1 MGAETNAATTTETT
15 EETKQAQAPAAD
27 GEGANKGA
35 TNATTQTE
43 PKQEDNKQQPKYT
56 DADVDEIVSRRLA
69 KWEKQQAS
77 KVEEAAKLAEMN
89 AQQKAEYERDKVQ
102 KELDEYKRR
111 DTVNA
116 MVAESRRQL
125 SEQGIT
131 VIDDILTRLMDET
144 AEETKAS
151 VDAFSTA
158 FTAAVEDAVKK
169 KLAGK
174 APAASVAT
182 KTMTKFS
189 YQSECHCAKTK
200 EKGLLKGQVSIL
212 RSPRQTQGGYE
223 SNPLRGASLSI
234 RGG

>member
-1 MGAETNAATTTETT
+1 MGAETNAATTTETA
-15 EETKQAQAPAAD
+15 EETKQAQAPVVD
-27 GEGANKGA
+27 GEGANKDA
-35 TNATTQTE
+35 TATTQTE
-43 PKQEDNKQQPKYT
+43 PKQDNKQQPKYT
-56 DADVDEIVSRRLA
+56 DADVDEIVSKRLA
-69 KWEKQQAS
+69 KWEKQQAA

-125 SEQGIT
+125 SEQGIA
-131 VIDDILTRLMDET
+131 VSDDILARLVGET

-169 KLAGK
+169 QLAGK
-174 APAASVAT
+174 APAAGVAT
-182 KTMTKFS
+182 KTMTKEEILAIKDPIAR
-189 YQSECHCAKTK
+189 QAAIRDNI
-200 EKGLLKGQVSIL
+200 GLFI
-212 RSPRQTQGGYE
+212 
-223 SNPLRGASLSI
+223 
-234 RGG
+234 

>member
-1 MGAETNAATTTETT
+1 MGAETNAGTTTETA
-15 EETKQAQAPAAD
+15 EETKQAQAPVVD
-27 GEGANKGA
+27 GEGANKDA
-35 TNATTQTE
+35 TATTQTE
-43 PKQEDNKQQPKYT
+43 PKQDNKQQPKYT
-56 DADVDEIVSRRLA
+56 DADVDEIVSKRLA
-69 KWEKQQAS
+69 KWEKQQAA

-131 VIDDILTRLMDET
+131 VSDAILARLVGET

-151 VDAFSTA
+151 VDAFSAA

-169 KLAGK
+169 QLAGK
-174 APAASVAT
+174 APAAGVAT
-182 KTMTKFS
+182 KTMTKEEILAIKDPIAR
-189 YQSECHCAKTK
+189 QAAIRDNI
-200 EKGLLKGQVSIL
+200 GLFI
-212 RSPRQTQGGYE
+212 
-223 SNPLRGASLSI
+223 
-234 RGG
+234 

>member
-1 MGAETNAATTTETT
+1 MGAETNAATTTETA
-15 EETKQAQAPAAD
+15 EETKQAQAPVVD
-27 GEGANKGA
+27 GEGANKDAA
-35 TNATTQTE
+35 TTTTQTE
-43 PKQEDNKQQPKYT
+43 PKQDNKQQPKYT
-56 DADVDEIVSRRLA
+56 DADVDAIVSKRLA
-69 KWEKQQAS
+69 KWEKQQAA

-125 SEQGIT
+125 SEQGIA
-131 VIDDILTRLMDET
+131 VSDDILARLVGET

-169 KLAGK
+169 QLAGK
-174 APAASVAT
+174 APAAGVAT
-182 KTMTKFS
+182 KTMTKEEILAIKDPIAR
-189 YQSECHCAKTK
+189 QAAIRDNI
-200 EKGLLKGQVSIL
+200 GLFV
-212 RSPRQTQGGYE
+212 
-223 SNPLRGASLSI
+223 
-234 RGG
+234 

>member
-1 MGAETNAATTTETT
+1 MGAETNAATTTETA
-15 EETKQAQAPAAD
+15 EETKQAQTPVVD
-27 GEGANKGA
+27 GEGANKDA
-35 TNATTQTE
+35 TTTQTE
-43 PKQEDNKQQPKYT
+43 PKQDNKQQPKYT
-56 DADVDEIVSRRLA
+56 DADVDEIVSKRLA
-69 KWEKQQAS
+69 KWEKQQAA

-125 SEQGIT
+125 SEQGIA
-131 VIDDILTRLMDET
+131 VSDDILARLVGET

-169 KLAGK
+169 QLAGK
-174 APAASVAT
+174 APAAGVAT
-182 KTMTKFS
+182 KTMTKEEILAIKDPITR
-189 YQSECHCAKTK
+189 QAAIRDNI
-200 EKGLLKGQVSIL
+200 GLFV
-212 RSPRQTQGGYE
+212 
-223 SNPLRGASLSI
+223 
-234 RGG
+234 

>member
-27 GEGANKGA
+27 GEGANKD
-35 TNATTQTE
+35 ATTTTTQAE
-43 PKQEDNKQQPKYT
+43 PKQDNKQQPKYT
-56 DADVDEIVSRRLA
+56 DADVDEIVSKRLA
-69 KWEKQQAS
+69 KWEKQQAA

-131 VIDDILTRLMDET
+131 VSDDILARLVGET

-169 KLAGK
+169 QLAGK
-174 APAASVAT
+174 APAAGVAT
-182 KTMTKFS
+182 KTMTKEEILAIKDPITR
-189 YQSECHCAKTK
+189 QAAIRDNI
-200 EKGLLKGQVSIL
+200 GLFV
-212 RSPRQTQGGYE
+212 
-223 SNPLRGASLSI
+223 
-234 RGG
+234 

>member
-1 MGAETNAATTTETT
+1 MGAETSAATTTETT
-15 EETKQAQAPAAD
+15 EETKQAQAPAVD
-27 GEGANKGA
+27 GEGANKDA
-35 TNATTQTE
+35 TTTTQTE
-43 PKQEDNKQQPKYT
+43 PKQDNKQQPKYT
-56 DADVDEIVSRRLA
+56 DADVDEIVSKRLA
-69 KWEKQQAS
+69 KWEKQQAA

-125 SEQGIT
+125 SEQGIA
-131 VIDDILTRLMDET
+131 VSDDILARLVGET

-169 KLAGK
+169 QLAGK
-174 APAASVAT
+174 APAAGVAT
-182 KTMTKFS
+182 KTMTKEEILAIKDPITR
-189 YQSECHCAKTK
+189 QAAIRDNI
-200 EKGLLKGQVSIL
+200 GLFV
-212 RSPRQTQGGYE
+212 
-223 SNPLRGASLSI
+223 
-234 RGG
+234 

>member
-1 MGAETNAATTTETT
+1 MSAETNAATTTETT
-15 EETKQAQAPAAD
+15 EETKQAQAPVVD
-27 GEGANKGA
+27 GEGANKDA
-35 TNATTQTE
+35 ATTQTE
-43 PKQEDNKQQPKYT
+43 PKQDNKQQPKYT
-56 DADVDEIVSRRLA
+56 DADVDEIVSKRLA
-69 KWEKQQAS
+69 KWEKQQAA

-125 SEQGIT
+125 SEQGIA
-131 VIDDILTRLMDET
+131 VSDDILARLVGET

-169 KLAGK
+169 QLAGK
-174 APAASVAT
+174 APAAGVAT
-182 KTMTKFS
+182 KTMTKEEILAIKDPITR
-189 YQSECHCAKTK
+189 QAAIRDNI
-200 EKGLLKGQVSIL
+200 GLFV
-212 RSPRQTQGGYE
+212 
-223 SNPLRGASLSI
+223 
-234 RGG
+234 

>member
-1 MGAETNAATTTETT
+1 MGAETNAATTTETA
-15 EETKQAQAPAAD
+15 EETKQVQAPVVD
-27 GEGANKGA
+27 GEGANKDA
-35 TNATTQTE
+35 TNTTTQTE
-43 PKQEDNKQQPKYT
+43 PKQDNKQQPKYT
-56 DADVDEIVSRRLA
+56 DADVDEIVSKRLA
-69 KWEKQQAS
+69 KWEKQQAA

-125 SEQGIT
+125 SEQGIA
-131 VIDDILTRLMDET
+131 VSDDILTRLVGET

-169 KLAGK
+169 QLAGK
-174 APAASVAT
+174 APAAGVAT
-182 KTMTKFS
+182 KTMTKEEILAIKDPITR
-189 YQSECHCAKTK
+189 QAAIRDNI
-200 EKGLLKGQVSIL
+200 GLFV
-212 RSPRQTQGGYE
+212 
-223 SNPLRGASLSI
+223 
-234 RGG
+234 

>member
-15 EETKQAQAPAAD
+15 EETKQAQAPAVD
-27 GEGANKGA
+27 GEGANKDA
-35 TNATTQTE
+35 TTTQTE
-43 PKQEDNKQQPKYT
+43 PKQDNKQQPKYT
-56 DADVDEIVSRRLA
+56 DADVDEIISKRFA
-69 KWEKQQAS
+69 KWEKQQAA

-131 VIDDILTRLMDET
+131 VSDDILARLVGET

-169 KLAGK
+169 QLAGK
-174 APAASVAT
+174 APAAGVAT
-182 KTMTKFS
+182 KTMTKEEILAIKDPIAR
-189 YQSECHCAKTK
+189 QAAIRDNI
-200 EKGLLKGQVSIL
+200 GLFI
-212 RSPRQTQGGYE
+212 
-223 SNPLRGASLSI
+223 
-234 RGG
+234 

>member
-15 EETKQAQAPAAD
+15 EETKQAQAPVVD
-27 GEGANKGA
+27 GKGANKDAA
-35 TNATTQTE
+35 TTTTQTE
-43 PKQEDNKQQPKYT
+43 PKQDDNKQQPKYT
-56 DADVDEIVSRRLA
+56 DADVDEIVSKRLA
-69 KWEKQQAS
+69 KWEKQQAA

-125 SEQGIT
+125 SEQGIA
-131 VIDDILTRLMDET
+131 VSDDILARLVGET

-169 KLAGK
+169 QLAGK
-174 APAASVAT
+174 APAAGVAT
-182 KTMTKFS
+182 KTMTKEEILAIKDPIAR
-189 YQSECHCAKTK
+189 QAAIRDNI
-200 EKGLLKGQVSIL
+200 GLFV
-212 RSPRQTQGGYE
+212 
-223 SNPLRGASLSI
+223 
-234 RGG
+234 

>member
-1 MGAETNAATTTETT
+1 MGAETNAGTTTETT
-15 EETKQAQAPAAD
+15 EETKQAQAPVVD
-27 GEGANKGA
+27 GEGANKDA
-35 TNATTQTE
+35 TTTTQTE
-43 PKQEDNKQQPKYT
+43 PKQDNKQQPKYT
-56 DADVDEIVSRRLA
+56 DADVDEIVSKRLA
-69 KWEKQQAS
+69 KWEKQQAA

-125 SEQGIT
+125 SEQGIA
-131 VIDDILTRLMDET
+131 VSDDILARLVGET

-169 KLAGK
+169 QLAGK
-174 APAASVAT
+174 APAAGVAT
-182 KTMTKFS
+182 KTMTKEEILAIKDPITR
-189 YQSECHCAKTK
+189 QAAIRDNI
-200 EKGLLKGQVSIL
+200 GLFI
-212 RSPRQTQGGYE
+212 
-223 SNPLRGASLSI
+223 
-234 RGG
+234 

>member
-15 EETKQAQAPAAD
+15 EPTQQAQAPVVD
-27 GEGANKGA
+27 GEGANKNA
-35 TNATTQTE
+35 TNTTAQTE
-43 PKQEDNKQQPKYT
+43 PKQDNKRQPKYT
-56 DADVDEIVSRRLA
+56 DADVDEIVSKRLA
-69 KWEKQQAS
+69 KWEKQQAA

-125 SEQGIT
+125 SEQGIA
-131 VIDDILTRLMDET
+131 VSDDILARLVGET

-169 KLAGK
+169 QLAGK
-174 APAASVAT
+174 APAAGVAT
-182 KTMTKFS
+182 KTMTKEEILAIKDPIAR
-189 YQSECHCAKTK
+189 QAAIRDNI
-200 EKGLLKGQVSIL
+200 GLFI
-212 RSPRQTQGGYE
+212 
-223 SNPLRGASLSI
+223 
-234 RGG
+234 

>member
-1 MGAETNAATTTETT
+1 MGAETNATTTETT
-15 EETKQAQAPAAD
+15 EETNQAQAPVVE
-27 GEGANKGA
+27 GEGANKD
-35 TNATTQTE
+35 ATTTTQAE
-43 PKQEDNKQQPKYT
+43 PKQNDNKQQPKYT
-56 DADVDEIVSRRLA
+56 DADVDEIVSKRLA
-69 KWEKQQAS
+69 KWEKQQAA

-125 SEQGIT
+125 SEQGIA
-131 VIDDILTRLMDET
+131 VSDDILARLVGET

-169 KLAGK
+169 QLAGK
-174 APAASVAT
+174 APAAGVAT
-182 KTMTKFS
+182 KTMTKEEILAIKDPIAR
-189 YQSECHCAKTK
+189 QAAIRDNI
-200 EKGLLKGQVSIL
+200 GLFI
-212 RSPRQTQGGYE
+212 
-223 SNPLRGASLSI
+223 
-234 RGG
+234 

>member
-15 EETKQAQAPAAD
+15 EETKQAQAPVVD
-27 GEGANKGA
+27 GESANKDA
-35 TNATTQTE
+35 TNTTIQTE
-43 PKQEDNKQQPKYT
+43 SKQDNKQQPKYT
-56 DADVDEIVSRRLA
+56 DADVDEIVSKRLA
-69 KWEKQQAS
+69 KWEKQQAA

-131 VIDDILTRLMDET
+131 VSDDILARLVGET

-169 KLAGK
+169 QLAGK
-174 APAASVAT
+174 APAAGVAT
-182 KTMTKFS
+182 KTMTKEEILAIKDPITR
-189 YQSECHCAKTK
+189 QAAIRDNI
-200 EKGLLKGQVSIL
+200 GLFV
-212 RSPRQTQGGYE
+212 
-223 SNPLRGASLSI
+223 
-234 RGG
+234 

>member
-1 MGAETNAATTTETT
+1 MGAETNAATTTETA
-15 EETKQAQAPAAD
+15 EETKQAQTPVVD
-27 GEGANKGA
+27 GEGANEGA
-35 TNATTQTE
+35 TTTTQAE
-43 PKQEDNKQQPKYT
+43 PKQDNKQQPKYT
-56 DADVDEIVSRRLA
+56 DADVDEIVSKRLA
-69 KWEKQQAS
+69 KWEKQQAA

-125 SEQGIT
+125 SEQGIA
-131 VIDDILTRLMDET
+131 VSDDILARLVGET

-169 KLAGK
+169 QLAGK
-174 APAASVAT
+174 APAAGVAT
-182 KTMTKFS
+182 KTMTKEEILAIKDPITR
-189 YQSECHCAKTK
+189 QAAIRDNI
-200 EKGLLKGQVSIL
+200 GLFV
-212 RSPRQTQGGYE
+212 
-223 SNPLRGASLSI
+223 
-234 RGG
+234 

>member
-15 EETKQAQAPAAD
+15 EETKQAQAPAVD
-27 GEGANKGA
+27 GEGANKDA
-35 TNATTQTE
+35 ATTQTE
-43 PKQEDNKQQPKYT
+43 PKQDDNKQQPKYT
-56 DADVDEIVSRRLA
+56 DADVDEIVSKRLA
-69 KWEKQQAS
+69 KWEKQQAA

-125 SEQGIT
+125 SEQGIA
-131 VIDDILTRLMDET
+131 VSDDILARLVGET

-169 KLAGK
+169 QLAGK
-174 APAASVAT
+174 APAAGVAT
-182 KTMTKFS
+182 KTMTKEEILAIKDPITR
-189 YQSECHCAKTK
+189 QAAIRDNI
-200 EKGLLKGQVSIL
+200 GLFV
-212 RSPRQTQGGYE
+212 
-223 SNPLRGASLSI
+223 
-234 RGG
+234 

>member
-15 EETKQAQAPAAD
+15 EETKQAQAPVVD
-27 GEGANKGA
+27 GEGANKDA
-35 TNATTQTE
+35 TATTQTE
-43 PKQEDNKQQPKYT
+43 PKQDNKQQPKYT
-56 DADVDEIVSRRLA
+56 DADVDEIVSKRLA
-69 KWEKQQAS
+69 KWEKQQAA

-131 VIDDILTRLMDET
+131 VSDAILARLVGET

-169 KLAGK
+169 QLAGK
-174 APAASVAT
+174 APAAGVAT
-182 KTMTKFS
+182 KTMTKEEILAIKDPITR
-189 YQSECHCAKTK
+189 QAAIRDNI
-200 EKGLLKGQVSIL
+200 GLFV
-212 RSPRQTQGGYE
+212 
-223 SNPLRGASLSI
+223 
-234 RGG
+234 

>member
-15 EETKQAQAPAAD
+15 EETKQTQAPAVD
-27 GEGANKGA
+27 GDGANKDA
-35 TNATTQTE
+35 TTTTTQTE
-43 PKQEDNKQQPKYT
+43 PKQDNKQQPKYT
-56 DADVDEIVSRRLA
+56 DADVDEIVSKRLA
-69 KWEKQQAS
+69 KWEKQQAA
-77 KVEEAAKLAEMN
+77 KVEEAAQLAEMN

-125 SEQGIT
+125 SEQGIA
-131 VIDDILTRLMDET
+131 VSDDILTRLVGET

-169 KLAGK
+169 QLAGK
-174 APAASVAT
+174 APAAGVAT
-182 KTMTKFS
+182 KTMTKEEILAIKDPIAR
-189 YQSECHCAKTK
+189 QAAIRDNI
-200 EKGLLKGQVSIL
+200 GLFV
-212 RSPRQTQGGYE
+212 
-223 SNPLRGASLSI
+223 
-234 RGG
+234 

>member
-1 MGAETNAATTTETT
+1 MGAETNAATTTETA
-15 EETKQAQAPAAD
+15 EETKQAQAPVVD
-27 GEGANKGA
+27 GEGANKDAA
-35 TNATTQTE
+35 TITQTE
-43 PKQEDNKQQPKYT
+43 PKQDNKQQPKYT
-56 DADVDEIVSRRLA
+56 DADVDEIVSKRLA
-69 KWEKQQAS
+69 KWEKQQAA

-125 SEQGIT
+125 SEQGIA
-131 VIDDILTRLMDET
+131 VSDDILARLVGET

-169 KLAGK
+169 QLAGK
-174 APAASVAT
+174 APAAGVAT
-182 KTMTKFS
+182 KTMTKEEILAIKDPITR
-189 YQSECHCAKTK
+189 QAAIRDNI
-200 EKGLLKGQVSIL
+200 GLFV
-212 RSPRQTQGGYE
+212 
-223 SNPLRGASLSI
+223 
-234 RGG
+234 

>member
-15 EETKQAQAPAAD
+15 EETKQAQAPVVD
-27 GEGANKGA
+27 GEGANKDA
-35 TNATTQTE
+35 ATTQTE
-43 PKQEDNKQQPKYT
+43 PKQDDNKQQPKYT
-56 DADVDEIVSRRLA
+56 DADVDEIVSKRLA
-69 KWEKQQAS
+69 KWEKQQAA

-131 VIDDILTRLMDET
+131 VSDDILARLVGET

-158 FTAAVEDAVKK
+158 FMAAVEDAVKK
-169 KLAGK
+169 QLAGK
-174 APAASVAT
+174 APAAGVAT
-182 KTMTKFS
+182 KTMTKEEILAIKDPITR
-189 YQSECHCAKTK
+189 QAAIRDNI
-200 EKGLLKGQVSIL
+200 GLFV
-212 RSPRQTQGGYE
+212 
-223 SNPLRGASLSI
+223 
-234 RGG
+234 

>member
-1 MGAETNAATTTETT
+1 MGAETNAVTTTETA
-15 EETKQAQAPAAD
+15 EETKQAQAPVVD
-27 GEGANKGA
+27 GEGANKDA
-35 TNATTQTE
+35 TATTQTE
-43 PKQEDNKQQPKYT
+43 PKQDNKQQPKYT
-56 DADVDEIVSRRLA
+56 DADVDEIVSKRLA
-69 KWEKQQAS
+69 KWEKQQAA

-125 SEQGIT
+125 SEQGIA
-131 VIDDILTRLMDET
+131 VSDDILARLVGET

-169 KLAGK
+169 QLAGK
-174 APAASVAT
+174 APAAGVAT
-182 KTMTKFS
+182 KTMTKEEILAIKDPIAR
-189 YQSECHCAKTK
+189 QAAIRDNI
-200 EKGLLKGQVSIL
+200 GLFV
-212 RSPRQTQGGYE
+212 
-223 SNPLRGASLSI
+223 
-234 RGG
+234 

>member
-1 MGAETNAATTTETT
+1 MGAETNVGTTTETT
-15 EETKQAQAPAAD
+15 EETKHAQAPVVD
-27 GEGANKGA
+27 GEGANEGA
-35 TNATTQTE
+35 TPTQAE
-43 PKQEDNKQQPKYT
+43 PKQDDNKQQPKYT
-56 DADVDEIVSRRLA
+56 DADVDEIVSKRLA
-69 KWEKQQAS
+69 KWEKQQAA

-89 AQQKAEYERDKVQ
+89 AQQKAENERDKVQ

-131 VIDDILTRLMDET
+131 VSDDILARLVGET

-169 KLAGK
+169 QLAGK
-174 APAASVAT
+174 APAAGVDT
-182 KTMTKFS
+182 KTMTKEEILAIKDPITR
-189 YQSECHCAKTK
+189 QAAIRDNI
-200 EKGLLKGQVSIL
+200 GLFM
-212 RSPRQTQGGYE
+212 
-223 SNPLRGASLSI
+223 
-234 RGG
+234 

>member
-15 EETKQAQAPAAD
+15 EPTQQAQAPVVD
-27 GEGANKGA
+27 GEGANKDAA
-35 TNATTQTE
+35 TTTTQTE
-43 PKQEDNKQQPKYT
+43 PKQDNKQQPKYT
-56 DADVDEIVSRRLA
+56 DADVDEIVSKRLA
-69 KWEKQQAS
+69 KWEKQQAA

-125 SEQGIT
+125 SEQGIA
-131 VIDDILTRLMDET
+131 VSDDILARLVGET

-169 KLAGK
+169 QLAGK
-174 APAASVAT
+174 APAAGVAT
-182 KTMTKFS
+182 KTMTKEEILAIKDPIAR
-189 YQSECHCAKTK
+189 QAAIRDNI
-200 EKGLLKGQVSIL
+200 GLFI
-212 RSPRQTQGGYE
+212 
-223 SNPLRGASLSI
+223 
-234 RGG
+234 

>member
-1 MGAETNAATTTETT
+1 MGAETNAATTTETA
-15 EETKQAQAPAAD
+15 EETKQAQAPAVD
-27 GEGANKGA
+27 GEGANKDA
-35 TNATTQTE
+35 DTTQTE
-43 PKQEDNKQQPKYT
+43 PKQDDKQQPKYT
-56 DADVDEIVSRRLA
+56 DADVDEIVSKRLA
-69 KWEKQQAS
+69 KWEKQQAA

-125 SEQGIT
+125 SEQGIA
-131 VIDDILTRLMDET
+131 VSDDILARLVGET

-169 KLAGK
+169 QLAGK
-174 APAASVAT
+174 APAAGVAT
-182 KTMTKFS
+182 KTMTKEEILAIKDPITR
-189 YQSECHCAKTK
+189 QAAIRDNI
-200 EKGLLKGQVSIL
+200 GLFI
-212 RSPRQTQGGYE
+212 
-223 SNPLRGASLSI
+223 
-234 RGG
+234 

>member
-1 MGAETNAATTTETT
+1 MGAETNATTTTETT
-15 EETKQAQAPAAD
+15 EPTQQAQAPAVD
-27 GEGANKGA
+27 GEGTNKDA
-35 TNATTQTE
+35 TTTTTQTE
-43 PKQEDNKQQPKYT
+43 PKQDNKQQPKYT
-56 DADVDEIVSRRLA
+56 DADVDEIVSKRLA
-69 KWEKQQAS
+69 KWEKQQAA

-125 SEQGIT
+125 SEQGIA
-131 VIDDILTRLMDET
+131 VSDDILTRLVGET

-169 KLAGK
+169 QLAGK
-174 APAASVAT
+174 APAAGVST
-182 KTMTKFS
+182 KTMTKEEILAIKDPITR
-189 YQSECHCAKTK
+189 QAAIRDNI
-200 EKGLLKGQVSIL
+200 GLFV
-212 RSPRQTQGGYE
+212 
-223 SNPLRGASLSI
+223 
-234 RGG
+234 

>member
-15 EETKQAQAPAAD
+15 EETKQAQTPVVD
-27 GEGANKGA
+27 GEGANKDAA
-35 TNATTQTE
+35 TTTQTE
-43 PKQEDNKQQPKYT
+43 PKQDNKQQPKYT
-56 DADVDEIVSRRLA
+56 DADVDEIVSKRLA
-69 KWEKQQAS
+69 KWEKQQAA

-131 VIDDILTRLMDET
+131 VSDDILARLVGET

-169 KLAGK
+169 QLAGK
-174 APAASVAT
+174 APAAGVAT
-182 KTMTKFS
+182 KTMTKEEILAIKDPITR
-189 YQSECHCAKTK
+189 QAAIRDNI
-200 EKGLLKGQVSIL
+200 GLFV
-212 RSPRQTQGGYE
+212 
-223 SNPLRGASLSI
+223 
-234 RGG
+234 

>member
-1 MGAETNAATTTETT
+1 MGAETNAGTTTETA
-15 EETKQAQAPAAD
+15 EETKQAQAPVVD
-27 GEGANKGA
+27 GEGANKDA
-35 TNATTQTE
+35 ATTQTE

-56 DADVDEIVSRRLA
+56 DADVDEIVSKRLA
-69 KWEKQQAS
+69 KWEKQQAA

-125 SEQGIT
+125 SEQGIA
-131 VIDDILTRLMDET
+131 VSDDILARLVGET

-151 VDAFSTA
+151 VDAFSAA

-169 KLAGK
+169 QLAGK
-174 APAASVAT
+174 APAAGVAT
-182 KTMTKFS
+182 KTMTKEEILAIKDPITR
-189 YQSECHCAKTK
+189 QAAIRDNI
-200 EKGLLKGQVSIL
+200 GLFI
-212 RSPRQTQGGYE
+212 
-223 SNPLRGASLSI
+223 
-234 RGG
+234 

>member
-15 EETKQAQAPAAD
+15 EETKQAQAPVVD
-27 GEGANKGA
+27 GEGANKNA
-35 TNATTQTE
+35 ATTTTQAE
-43 PKQEDNKQQPKYT
+43 QSQDNKQQPKYT
-56 DADVDEIVSRRLA
+56 DADVDEIVSKRLA
-69 KWEKQQAS
+69 KWEKQQAA

-125 SEQGIT
+125 SEQGIA
-131 VIDDILTRLMDET
+131 VSDDILARLVGET

-158 FTAAVEDAVKK
+158 FAAAVEDAVKK
-169 KLAGK
+169 QLAGK
-174 APAASVAT
+174 APAAGVAT
-182 KTMTKFS
+182 KTMTKEEILAIKDPIAR
-189 YQSECHCAKTK
+189 QAAIRDNI
-200 EKGLLKGQVSIL
+200 GLFI
-212 RSPRQTQGGYE
+212 
-223 SNPLRGASLSI
+223 
-234 RGG
+234 

>member
-1 MGAETNAATTTETT
+1 MGAETNAATTTETA
-15 EETKQAQAPAAD
+15 EETKQAQAPVVD
-27 GEGANKGA
+27 GEGANKDA
-35 TNATTQTE
+35 TATTQTE
-43 PKQEDNKQQPKYT
+43 PKQDNKQQPKYT
-56 DADVDEIVSRRLA
+56 DADVDEIVSKRLA
-69 KWEKQQAS
+69 KWEKQQAA

-111 DTVNA
+111 DTANA

-131 VIDDILTRLMDET
+131 VSDDILARLVGET

-169 KLAGK
+169 QLAGK
-174 APAASVAT
+174 APAAGVAT
-182 KTMTKFS
+182 KTMTKEEILAIKDPIAR
-189 YQSECHCAKTK
+189 QAVIRDNI
-200 EKGLLKGQVSIL
+200 GLFV
-212 RSPRQTQGGYE
+212 
-223 SNPLRGASLSI
+223 
-234 RGG
+234 

>member
-1 MGAETNAATTTETT
+1 MGAETNAGTTTETT
-15 EETKQAQAPAAD
+15 EETKQAQAPVVD
-27 GEGANKGA
+27 GEGANKDAA
-35 TNATTQTE
+35 TTTTQTE
-43 PKQEDNKQQPKYT
+43 PKQDNKQQPKYT
-56 DADVDEIVSRRLA
+56 DADVDEIVSKRLA
-69 KWEKQQAS
+69 KWEKQQAA

-125 SEQGIT
+125 SEQGIA
-131 VIDDILTRLMDET
+131 VSDDILARLVGET

-169 KLAGK
+169 QLAGK
-174 APAASVAT
+174 APAAGVAT
-182 KTMTKFS
+182 KTMTKEEILAIKDPIAR
-189 YQSECHCAKTK
+189 QAAIRDNI
-200 EKGLLKGQVSIL
+200 GLFV
-212 RSPRQTQGGYE
+212 
-223 SNPLRGASLSI
+223 
-234 RGG
+234 

>member
-15 EETKQAQAPAAD
+15 EETKQAQAPVVD
-27 GEGANKGA
+27 GEGANKDA
-35 TNATTQTE
+35 ANTTTQTE
-43 PKQEDNKQQPKYT
+43 PKHDDNKQQPKYT
-56 DADVDEIVSRRLA
+56 DADVDEIVSKRLA
-69 KWEKQQAS
+69 KWEKQQAA

-125 SEQGIT
+125 SEQGIA
-131 VIDDILTRLMDET
+131 VSDDILTRLVGET

-169 KLAGK
+169 QLAGK
-174 APAASVAT
+174 APAAGVAT
-182 KTMTKFS
+182 KTMTKEEILAIKDPIVR
-189 YQSECHCAKTK
+189 QAAIRDNI
-200 EKGLLKGQVSIL
+200 GLF
-212 RSPRQTQGGYE
+212 
-223 SNPLRGASLSI
+223 N
-234 RGG
+234 

>member
-1 MGAETNAATTTETT
+1 MGAETNAGTTTETT
-15 EETKQAQAPAAD
+15 EETKQAQAPAVD
-27 GEGANKGA
+27 GEGANKSA
-35 TNATTQTE
+35 TNTTTQTE
-43 PKQEDNKQQPKYT
+43 PKQDNKQQPKYT
-56 DADVDEIVSRRLA
+56 DADVDEIVSKRLA
-69 KWEKQQAS
+69 KWEKQQAA

-125 SEQGIT
+125 SEQGIA
-131 VIDDILTRLMDET
+131 VSDDILARLVGET

-169 KLAGK
+169 QLAGK
-174 APAASVAT
+174 APAAGVAT
-182 KTMTKFS
+182 KTMTKEEILAIKDPIAR
-189 YQSECHCAKTK
+189 QAAIRDNI
-200 EKGLLKGQVSIL
+200 GLFI
-212 RSPRQTQGGYE
+212 
-223 SNPLRGASLSI
+223 
-234 RGG
+234 

>member
-1 MGAETNAATTTETT
+1 MGAETNAATTTETA
-15 EETKQAQAPAAD
+15 EETKQAQAPVVD
-27 GEGANKGA
+27 GEGANKDAA
-35 TNATTQTE
+35 TTTTQTE
-43 PKQEDNKQQPKYT
+43 PRQDNKQQPKYT
-56 DADVDEIVSRRLA
+56 DADVDEIVSKRLA
-69 KWEKQQAS
+69 KWEKQQAA

-131 VIDDILTRLMDET
+131 VSDDILARLVGET

-169 KLAGK
+169 QLAGK
-174 APAASVAT
+174 APAAGVAT
-182 KTMTKFS
+182 KTMTKEEILAIKDPIAR
-189 YQSECHCAKTK
+189 QAAIRDNI
-200 EKGLLKGQVSIL
+200 GLFV
-212 RSPRQTQGGYE
+212 
-223 SNPLRGASLSI
+223 
-234 RGG
+234 

>member
-15 EETKQAQAPAAD
+15 EETKQAQTPVVD
-27 GEGANKGA
+27 GEGANKDA
-35 TNATTQTE
+35 ATTQTE
-43 PKQEDNKQQPKYT
+43 PKQDNKQQPKYT
-56 DADVDEIVSRRLA
+56 DADVDEIVSKRLA
-69 KWEKQQAS
+69 KWEKQQAA

-131 VIDDILTRLMDET
+131 VSDDILARLVGET

-169 KLAGK
+169 QLAGK
-174 APAASVAT
+174 APAAGVAT
-182 KTMTKFS
+182 KTMTKEEILAIKDPIAR
-189 YQSECHCAKTK
+189 QAAIRDNI
-200 EKGLLKGQVSIL
+200 GLFI
-212 RSPRQTQGGYE
+212 
-223 SNPLRGASLSI
+223 
-234 RGG
+234 

>member
-1 MGAETNAATTTETT
+1 MGAETNAATTTETA
-15 EETKQAQAPAAD
+15 EETKQAQAPVVD
-27 GEGANKGA
+27 GEGANKDA
-35 TNATTQTE
+35 TNITTQTE
-43 PKQEDNKQQPKYT
+43 PKQDNKQQPKYT
-56 DADVDEIVSRRLA
+56 DADVDEIVSKRLA
-69 KWEKQQAS
+69 KWEKQQAA

-131 VIDDILTRLMDET
+131 VSDDILTRLVGET

-169 KLAGK
+169 QLAGK
-174 APAASVAT
+174 APAAGVAT
-182 KTMTKFS
+182 KTMTKEEILAIKDPIAR
-189 YQSECHCAKTK
+189 QAAIRDNI
-200 EKGLLKGQVSIL
+200 GLFV
-212 RSPRQTQGGYE
+212 
-223 SNPLRGASLSI
+223 
-234 RGG
+234 

>member
-15 EETKQAQAPAAD
+15 EPTTQQAQIPAVD
-27 GEGANKGA
+27 GEGANKDA
-35 TNATTQTE
+35 ATTQTE
-43 PKQEDNKQQPKYT
+43 PKQDNKQQPKYT
-56 DADVDEIVSRRLA
+56 DADVDEIVSKRLA
-69 KWEKQQAS
+69 KWEKQQAA

-131 VIDDILTRLMDET
+131 VSDDILARLVGET

-169 KLAGK
+169 QLAGK
-174 APAASVAT
+174 APAAGVAT
-182 KTMTKFS
+182 KTMTKEEILAIKDPIAR
-189 YQSECHCAKTK
+189 QAAIRDNI
-200 EKGLLKGQVSIL
+200 GLFV
-212 RSPRQTQGGYE
+212 
-223 SNPLRGASLSI
+223 
-234 RGG
+234 